1 MYDVDTLFV
10 ISSSR
15 GEYVLNDM
23 LSMIHWSATGGSF
36 FTVVVDQTASLQ
48 SLDAPGKYQI
58 LHSDVPR
65 HAPAGFHRAAGLKW
79 AIDQGFTYRQ
89 VIMLSDVCLLMT
101 QTIDSFF
108 KQHLEKEQLGV
119 IGVRATR
126 TYENVWTQA
135 RTQLFEWGVPVAA
148 WERPPI
154 SLCED
159 LLIMTPRFVAA
170 MYQQNVLL
178 PSGAAEWPAD
188 YGCYVSWI
196 CHMLGFYAVS
206 WGFETKQLPPLY
218 ISHSMVQCLPAPHL
232 FGQRMLA
239 FAPIDKVTGYS
250 ESDIRE
256 LYKQQRGERGR
267 DLPKH
272 QPIATGPEQSDVTLA

>member
-10 ISSSR
+10 ISSAK
-15 GEYVLNDM
+15 GQYALNDM
-23 LSMIHWSATGGSF
+23 LSMIHWSATGGSS
-36 FTVVVDQTASLQ
+36 FTVAVDQTASIE
-48 SLDAPGKYQI
+48 SLDAQGKYQI
-58 LHSDVPR
+58 LHSDVPA

-79 AIDQGFTYRQ
+79 AIDQGIAYRQ

-101 QTIDSFF
+101 QTIDTFF
-108 KQHLEKEQLGV
+108 KEHIEKEQIGV
-119 IGVRATR
+119 IAVRASR
-126 TYENVWTQA
+126 TYENVWMQA
-135 RTQLFEWGVPVAA
+135 RTQLFERGVPIAS

-154 SLCED
+154 CLCED
-159 LLIMTPRFVAA
+159 LMILTPRFVAA

-178 PSGAAEWPAD
+178 PEGAANWPAD

-206 WGFETKQLPPLY
+206 WGYETKQLPPLY
-218 ISHSMVQCLPAPHL
+218 ISHSSVQCLPAPHL

-239 FAPIDKVTGYS
+239 FAPIDKVSGYS

-256 LYKQQRGERGR
+256 LYRQQRGERGR
-267 DLPKH
+267 ELPKH
-272 QPIATGPEQSDVTLA
+272 QPVATGPEQSDVTV